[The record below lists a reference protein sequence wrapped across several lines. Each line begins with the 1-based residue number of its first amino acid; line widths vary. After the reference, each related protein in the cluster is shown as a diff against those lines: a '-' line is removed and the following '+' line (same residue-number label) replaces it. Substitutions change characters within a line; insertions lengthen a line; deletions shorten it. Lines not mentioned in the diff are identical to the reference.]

1 MSLVSLDRKR
11 LSVITKY
18 AVDAFTSSD
27 WLAFGHVTGKL
38 ELVSNHPRLLRSLG
52 FGDEDYE
59 FHAAE
64 VVNAAISDAE
74 TITAVIDHFDIEL
87 WYQQQEPKKYQKLFS
102 GTVAKPADFWTPGY
116 FRLFISHI
124 SKNKARMSALKSHLA
139 IWGISG
145 FVAHEDIEATREWR
159 IEVESGLESMQLL
172 VAVVEAGF
180 KESDWCSQEVGW
192 ALGRQ
197 IDIIPLR
204 AGVDPYGF
212 FGKYQG
218 IQIKGKTPEEVSIE
232 IVKLLLRKPQHR
244 DNVLSSFPKA
254 FASLESAKKVSSFKL
269 LDGWDIVDDSSLKT
283 LVEQASL
290 SDFEKKEL
298 KHLIT
303 RVKAFEALPTTPEA
317 SDEIPF

>member
-1 MSLVSLDRKR
+1 MALVSLDRKR
-11 LSVITKY
+11 LSIITKY

-38 ELVSNHPRLLRSLG
+38 ELVSSHPRLLRSLG

-59 FHAAE
+59 SHAAE
-64 VVNAAISDAE
+64 VVNAAITDAE
-74 TITAVIDHFDIEL
+74 SITAVIDHFDIEL
-87 WYQQQEPKKYQKLFS
+87 WYQQQEPKKYQKLFG
-102 GTVAKPADFWTPGY
+102 GTAVKAADFWTPGY
-116 FRLFISHI
+116 FKLFISHI
-124 SKNKARMSALKSHLA
+124 SRNKARMSALKSHLA
-139 IWGISG
+139 TWGISA
-145 FVAHEDIEATREWR
+145 FVAHEDIEASREWR

-172 VAVVEAGF
+172 IAVVETGF

-192 ALGRQ
+192 ALGRK

-204 AGVDPYGF
+204 AGLDPYGF

-218 IQIKGKTPEEVSIE
+218 IQIKGKTPEEVSLE

-254 FASLESAKKVSSFKL
+254 LSSLESAKKVSAFKM
-269 LDGWDIVDDSSLKT
+269 LDNWDIVEDLAMKT
-283 LVEQASL
+283 LIEQVSL
-290 SDFEKKEL
+290 SDFEKREL
-298 KHLIT
+298 KHMIAK
-303 RVKAFEALPTTPEA
+303 VGAFETLPPSPEM